1 MLNAS
6 TVGGRCFSGS
16 ARAKTPSGRGKRP
29 FDGTAGKTGAG
40 GPWASVK
47 TRSKFSGALISWTDS
62 TGRFWVTLW
71 PNSEP
76 KTPRS

>member
-1 MLNAS
+1 LNAS
-6 TVGGRCFSGS
+6 TVGGRCVSGS
-16 ARAKTPSGRGKRP
+16 ARAKTPSGSANRP
-29 FDGTAGKTGAG
+29 FDGTDGNTGGG
-40 GPWASVK
+40 GPCARVN
-47 TRSKFSGALISWTDS
+47 TRSKFSGALISCTES